1 MLLLL
6 PYFTIFSLKRMFLPI
21 LSQRSSAAMVAAAS
35 LDCHLIMCY
44 ANLVQLR
51 GLNVIIGPERRAN
64 DNAHNFPA

>member
-1 MLLLL
+1 
-6 PYFTIFSLKRMFLPI
+6 MFLPI